1 MDEKFYCRDWSPKFE
16 TGLNVIISIDQKIYD
31 WPGCSLAKMMMG
43 IILAKEQLGHSYAFW
58 TMPIN
63 IISPVKNFGDQS
75 LCAKLAPSNCGHAN
89 AYFLEK
95 MAQLM
100 TVAVNYRW
108 VAKNP
113 SLASGSD
120 IIVDADSLF
129 SFHLHTSF
137 RVQLFHCT
145 TYSWSKEIYHKVEN
159 SSTY

>member
-1 MDEKFYCRDWSPKFE
+1 M
-16 TGLNVIISIDQKIYD
+16 
-31 WPGCSLAKMMMG
+31 
-43 IILAKEQLGHSYAFW
+43 
-58 TMPIN
+58 
-63 IISPVKNFGDQS
+63 KNYIV
-75 LCAKLAPSNCGHAN
+75 CTKLAPSNYGHAN

-129 SFHLHTSF
+129 AFHLHIPF
-137 RVQLFHCT
+137 LVQFLVH
-145 TYSWSKEIYHKVEN
+145 IIKVSN
-159 SSTY
+159 S

>member
-1 MDEKFYCRDWSPKFE
+1 MGQIFVAFSEY
-16 TGLNVIISIDQKIYD
+16 LN
-31 WPGCSLAKMMMG
+31 
-43 IILAKEQLGHSYAFW
+43 F
-58 TMPIN
+58 T
-63 IISPVKNFGDQS
+63 
-75 LCAKLAPSNCGHAN
+75 KLAPSNCGHPN

-129 SFHLHTSF
+129 AFHLHIPFS
-137 RVQLFHCT
+137 VQFFVYNVQVNLT
-145 TYSWSKEIYHKVEN
+145 
-159 SSTY
+159 